1 MSDPGGV
8 LSFCKAFVATFA
20 FSFCPGRTKF
30 AFLANAEAPR
40 APSPRRLKRKARPK
54 VGMTASPV
62 EVGPAPTRWWVANP
76 EKVEFFSF
84 KKGRTGRMLN
94 SLGKMPAVQRMRP
107 GPAGDGDGDEMNLFE
122 WVLKAISPWSCFEV
136 SIFFGKK
143 GDIMNW
149 QIHTIHGIWTICLHS
164 VGLYGKWW

>member
-54 VGMTASPV
+54 VGMT
-62 EVGPAPTRWWVANP
+62 GWRQPAGQVANP
-76 EKVEFFSF
+76 EKVEFFFF
-84 KKGRTGRMLN
+84 KKRANRQNAKLF
-94 SLGKMPAVQRMRP
+94 GKNACGPKN
-107 GPAGDGDGDEMNLFE
+107 PAGAGRRWRWRRDEPF
-122 WVLKAISPWSCFEV
+122 
-136 SIFFGKK
+136 
-143 GDIMNW
+143 
-149 QIHTIHGIWTICLHS
+149 
-164 VGLYGKWW
+164 